1 MKRFGA
7 ALALFG
13 LLASAG
19 AQTAPATASSEGPVA
34 LNHSLNARLHPAP
47 VSAVKFPDGF
57 WGTRNHLITEHVLP
71 LLRQQLDEH
80 GSIENFLRV
89 SETKNVPRRG
99 RPSSDADVYKWIEAA
114 SWAIASPDSSPLAKQ
129 NLQAE
134 VEALIPEIAAAQDP
148 SGYLDTNFTGD
159 RAHLRFSDLIHS
171 HEDYCLARLL
181 FAGIAYYRV
190 TKHRSLLEIGQ
201 RFADYLAVNY
211 GPSAKPFIA
220 AHPELVSA
228 LVELYRTAGETK
240 YLDLARY
247 LLSGSERERLH
258 LKDADVHSIF
268 SGKPLTSRSE
278 FEGQAVNALEATSGA
293 TDYFA
298 ESGDPAY
305 KRTLDLLWT
314 DLVSRRLSITGGV
327 GLRSGTDYFGEP
339 YDVADGGPGS
349 EAPIAVANVSWSF
362 RMLALTGDARYA
374 DVMERALYNEV
385 SAAISLA
392 GGVSCG
398 RGYTT
403 LSADKAKALY
413 YESEYCPPD
422 VSSLVES
429 LGSLFYAT
437 SLDGVYVNLFNDSE
451 LDWHLEDGTGL
462 RVVES
467 TNYPWDGEVKLTLY
481 PAKPSQFSFH
491 VRWPAWAPTADVLI
505 NGNRASGDFE
515 VGSFITL
522 TRTWQA
528 GDTIVITFGE
538 QPTLIR
544 ANPRAGALYGKITVE
559 KGPLVF
565 ALQQPDEG
573 TIPVSDLFLRA
584 TAPATV
590 EFRKDLFGGVA
601 LLKYPGFISDQ
612 PLSTQPLYQPWK
624 DSFVQNRRPASLV
637 LMPYFAIGSRE
648 PEGFETWI
656 PAIRSESL
664 PTATVG
670 IRPGGSR

>member
-7 ALALFG
+7 AFVLSG
-13 LLASAG
+13 LIASAG
-19 AQTAPATASSEGPVA
+19 SQTPPATTPSGPVA
-34 LNHSLNARLHPAP
+34 LSHSLNARLHPAP

-57 WGTRNHLITEHVLP
+57 WGTRSHLVVERVLAT
-71 LLRQQLDEH
+71 LRQQLDEH
-80 GSIENFLRV
+80 GLIDNFLRV
-89 SETKNVPRRG
+89 TGNKNVPRRG

-114 SWAIASPDSSPLAKQ
+114 SWAVASPDTSPLARQ
-129 NLQAE
+129 NIQAQI
-134 VEALIPEIAAAQDP
+134 EALIPEIAAAQDS

-159 RAHLRFSDLIHS
+159 RAHLRFSDLVHS
-171 HEDYCLARLL
+171 HEDYCLTRLL
-181 FAGIAYYRV
+181 LAGIAYYRA
-190 TKHRSLLEIGQ
+190 TQHRSLLDVGQ
-201 RFADYLAVNY
+201 RFADYLAGNY

-220 AHPELVSA
+220 GHPELVSA
-228 LVELYRTAGETK
+228 LVELYRTDGETK

-258 LKDADVHSIF
+258 LKDADVHSLF
-268 SGKPLTSRSE
+268 SGRPFTSRTE
-278 FEGQAVNALEATSGA
+278 FEGQAVNALQAASGA

-314 DLVSRRLSITGGV
+314 DLVSRRISIAGGV
-327 GLRSGTDYFGEP
+327 GLRSGTDSFGEP
-339 YDVADGGPGS
+339 YEVADSGPGS
-349 EAPIAVANVSWSF
+349 EAPVAVANVLWSF

-374 DVMERALYNEV
+374 DVMERALYNGV
-385 SAAISLA
+385 GAAISVA

-403 LSADKAKALY
+403 ANADKAKAAY

-422 VSSLVES
+422 LSSLVES

-451 LDWHLEDGTGL
+451 LNWHLEDGTGL
-462 RVVES
+462 RVVQS
-467 TNYPWDGEVKLTLY
+467 TNYPWDGEVKFTLY

-505 NGNRASGDFE
+505 NGNRASGDFQM
-515 VGSFITL
+515 GSFLKL

-528 GDTIVITFGE
+528 GDSISITFGE

-544 ANPRAGALYGKITVE
+544 ANPRAAGLYGKAAAE
-559 KGPLVF
+559 RGPLVF
-565 ALQQPDEG
+565 ALQQADQG
-573 TIPVSDLFLRA
+573 TIPVSDLFVRA
-584 TAPATV
+584 TAPGTV
-590 EFRKDLFGGVA
+590 EFHKDLFGGVA
-601 LLKYPGFISDQ
+601 LLKYPGFVSDK
-612 PLSTQPLYQPWK
+612 PLSTQPLYEPWK
-624 DSFVQNRRPASLV
+624 NSIVQSRRPALLV

-656 PAIRSESL
+656 PAIRSEAPS
-664 PTATVG
+664 TSTVG

>member
-1 MKRFGA
+1 
-7 ALALFG
+7 
-13 LLASAG
+13 
-19 AQTAPATASSEGPVA
+19 VA
-34 LNHSLNARLHPAP
+34 LSHSLNARLHPVP

-57 WGTRNHLITEHVLP
+57 WGTRKRLIVERVLP
-71 LLRQQLDEH
+71 MLRQQLDDH
-80 GSIENFLRV
+80 GLIDNFLRV
-89 SETKNVPRRG
+89 SGSKNVPRKG

-114 SWAIASPDSSPLAKQ
+114 SWAIASPDTTPAAKE
-129 NLQAE
+129 NLKAAIE
-134 VEALIPEIAAAQDP
+134 TLIPEIAAAQDA

-181 FAGIAYYRV
+181 FAGIAYYRA
-190 TKHRSLLEIGQ
+190 TQHRALLEIGQ
-201 RFADYLAVNY
+201 KFADYLAANY

-228 LVELYRTAGETK
+228 LIELYRTAGETK

-247 LLSGSERERLH
+247 LLSGSEREGLH
-258 LKDADVHSIF
+258 LKDTDLHFLF
-268 SGKPLTSRSE
+268 SSKPLTSRTE
-278 FEGQAVNALEATSGA
+278 FEGQAVNALQAASGA

-305 KRTLDLLWT
+305 KRALDLLWT

-339 YDVADGGPGS
+339 YDVAEGGPGS
-349 EAPIAVANVSWSF
+349 EGPIAIANVLWSF

-403 LSADKAKALY
+403 ASADKSKALY

-422 VSSLVES
+422 VSSLIES
-429 LGSLFYAT
+429 LGSLFFAT

-451 LDWHLEDGTGL
+451 LDWHLEDGVGL
-462 RVVES
+462 HAAIS
-467 TNYPWDGEVKLTLY
+467 TNYPWDGEVKITLY
-481 PAKPSQFSFH
+481 PAKPSQFSLH
-491 VRWPAWAPTADVLI
+491 VRWPAWAPTADVTI

-515 VGSFITL
+515 AGSFVTL

-528 GDTIVITFGE
+528 GDAIVVTFGS
-538 QPTLIR
+538 QPTLLR
-544 ANPRAGALYGKITVE
+544 SNPRAAGLYGKAAVE

-565 ALQQPDEG
+565 ALQQADQGP
-573 TIPVSDLFLRA
+573 IPVSDLFLRA
-584 TAPATV
+584 TAPATI
-590 EFRKDLFGGVA
+590 EFRKDLFGGIT
-601 LLKYPGFISDQ
+601 LLKYPGFVSDQ

-624 DSFVQNRRPASLV
+624 DSFVQSRRPASLV

-648 PEGFETWI
+648 PEAFETWI
-656 PAIRSESL
+656 PVVRSEPV
-664 PTATVG
+664 PTATLG
-670 IRPGGSR
+670 IRSGGTR